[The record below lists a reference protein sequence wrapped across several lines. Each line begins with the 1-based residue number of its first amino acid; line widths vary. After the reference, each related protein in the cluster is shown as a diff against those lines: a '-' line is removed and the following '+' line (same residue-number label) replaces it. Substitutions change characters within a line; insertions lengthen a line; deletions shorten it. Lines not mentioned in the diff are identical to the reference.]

1 MTHTNTQNFE
11 MTLNVRLKNS
21 EQVGKC
27 LMPQKWT
34 GPTRILG
41 TKMCLP
47 PNDCKIDDTITAQTG
62 NCRKIMCISGL
73 QCKEAGNGKWTRAWW
88 LSCQSYGTM

>member
-1 MTHTNTQNFE
+1 
-11 MTLNVRLKNS
+11 
-21 EQVGKC
+21 
-27 LMPQKWT
+27 MPHKWT

-47 PNDCKIDDTITAQTG
+47 PNHSKIDDTTITHKRETAVKYCVFLVYNVERQGTE
-62 NCRKIMCISGL
+62 S
-73 QCKEAGNGKWTRAWW
+73 ERAWW